1 MSNRPHR
8 EEERTLQQRFIE
20 FLSRYRAALLTIL
33 VLIVV
38 GIVGSFLYLEIS
50 DRRAT
55 EAANLAEELR
65 TSYQEWLELEEE
77 GDQEEKS
84 TLKEEIDSTASEILD
99 RYGNTFAAQRA
110 HFVLAGLAWENE
122 NYEEAASRYAL
133 LAEEFPRSYLAPVA
147 LFNAAIAQEELGNPE
162 EAEVLYQRLVE
173 EYADSSAQVPRALFA
188 LGRLSESA
196 DAYEEA
202 ASYYNRILDEY
213 GESSWTTLARNRII
227 FLQTEELISESS

>member
-20 FLSRYRAALLTIL
+20 FLSNYRVVLLT
-33 VLIVV
+33 VLAVIIV

-55 EAANLAEELR
+55 AAANMAEELQ
-65 TSYQEWLELEEE
+65 TSYQEWLDLEEE
-77 GDQEEKS
+77 EQSSRQEEIES
-84 TLKEEIDSTASEILD
+84 SASEIID

-110 HFVLAGLAWENE
+110 HFVLASVAWENE
-122 NYEEAASRYAL
+122 NYEEAASQFGT

-147 LFNAAIAQEELGNPE
+147 LFNAAVAQEEIGNPE
-162 EAEVLYQRLVE
+162 EARTLYQELVD

-188 LGRLSESA
+188 LGRLSEGSE
-196 DAYEEA
+196 AYEEA

-213 GESSWTTLARNRII
+213 GDSSWTTLARNRII
-227 FLQTEELISESS
+227 FLQTEELISETS